1 MHVVPV
7 LLLSVLIG
15 TALTADAPRLS
26 AQGATVPPA
35 QAPAAPKV
43 KVTEDKPGLLAR
55 ARVNP
60 DLATA
65 TALARVP
72 GGVVKAGEI
81 EEEGGKLI
89 YSFDIKVAGKRGI
102 EEVHVDAMTGALI
115 KSEHEDDAAEPTAKP
130 ASSRTPIKA
139 PIKAP
144 TRAPTK
150 APTSTPTKAP
160 TDAPTTTD

>member
-1 MHVVPV
+1 MRVVPV
-7 LLLSVLIG
+7 LLLSVIIG
-15 TALTADAPRLS
+15 SALTADAPRLR
-26 AQGATVPPA
+26 AQGAAAPPA
-35 QAPAAPKV
+35 QVPAAPKV

-72 GGVVKAGEI
+72 GGVIKAGEI

-115 KSEHEDDAAEPTAKP
+115 KTEHEDDAAEPTAKP
-130 ASSRTPIKA
+130 ASSRA

-144 TRAPTK
+144 GKAPTK

-160 TDAPTTTD
+160 TNAPTTTD